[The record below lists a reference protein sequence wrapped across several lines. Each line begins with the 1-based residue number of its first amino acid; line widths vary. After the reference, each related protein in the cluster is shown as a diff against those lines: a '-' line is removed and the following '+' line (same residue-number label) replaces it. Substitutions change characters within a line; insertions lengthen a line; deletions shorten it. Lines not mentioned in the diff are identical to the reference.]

1 MGATTDDATMRD
13 FSIEKQ
19 RVQRLGLNPTN
30 VRCGMRETHPKN
42 VGKLSRLSTLIVSWR
57 VH

>member
-30 VRCGMRETHPKN
+30 VRCGMRERDAPKKRGEIIASLYFN
-42 VGKLSRLSTLIVSWR
+42 C
-57 VH
+57 

>member
-1 MGATTDDATMRD
+1 MGATTDEATMRD

-30 VRCGMRETHPKN
+30 VRCGMRERRTQKTWGN
-42 VGKLSRLSTLIVSWR
+42 YRVSLL
-57 VH
+57 

>member
-1 MGATTDDATMRD
+1 MGATTDDGDED

-19 RVQRLGLNPTN
+19 RVWGLEPQRQ
-30 VRCGMRETHPKN
+30 VRNEKETHPKN